1 MFMWSMF
8 TFKYR
13 WIFLHLEIFA
23 FLNFIF
29 PNIKLNALTKTYVYR
44 MSMLEDS
51 ASYLDG
57 TIYNLE
63 AKVTNFDDNESIIQL
78 MLSQA

>member
-1 MFMWSMF
+1 
-8 TFKYR
+8 
-13 WIFLHLEIFA
+13 LEIFA
-23 FLNFIF
+23 FLYFIF
-29 PNIKLNALTKTYVYR
+29 SNTKLNGLTKTYVYR

>member
-1 MFMWSMF
+1 LYLPKVIRI
-8 TFKYR
+8 KYKG
-13 WIFLHLEIFA
+13 A
-23 FLNFIF
+23 
-29 PNIKLNALTKTYVYR
+29 YR

-63 AKVTNFDDNESIIQL
+63 AKVTNFDDNESVIHM
-78 MLSQA
+78 MLA

>member
-1 MFMWSMF
+1 
-8 TFKYR
+8 
-13 WIFLHLEIFA
+13 
-23 FLNFIF
+23 
-29 PNIKLNALTKTYVYR
+29 